1 MSYMKTPNTLKQEKS
16 ETFFVSEEIKDNIK
30 IDFEYLDS
38 YEENLKVTI
47 AIEKQVF
54 YCDFSF
60 VDFEYKKLKVKS
72 EREDF
77 SFYSLKSQEIY
88 FDAINFGSEKI
99 IINKKLSLD
108 KISRINNNIF
118 LEYTIEE

>member
-1 MSYMKTPNTLKQEKS
+1 MKTPNTLKQEKS

-60 VDFEYKKLKVKS
+60 VDFECKKLKVKS